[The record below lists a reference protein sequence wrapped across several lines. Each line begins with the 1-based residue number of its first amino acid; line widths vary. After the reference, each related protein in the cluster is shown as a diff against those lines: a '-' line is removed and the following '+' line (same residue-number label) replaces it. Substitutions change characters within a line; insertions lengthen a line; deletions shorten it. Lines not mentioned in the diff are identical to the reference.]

1 MLNNENPYNII
12 KVHMLHNNTAV
23 HFQRSLLMVKPAKIG
38 QGAGFGF
45 GIGFCMKD
53 LKAGAGQ
60 FTSASA
66 DVLKGAVSGSIDR
79 TIVCT
84 LLHSDVLEN

>member
-12 KVHMLHNNTAV
+12 KVHMLHNKTTV

-38 QGAGFGF
+38 QGTEFGF

-60 FTSASA
+60 FMSASV
-66 DVLKGAVSGSIDR
+66 DVLKGRSQWLDR
-79 TIVCT
+79 SHDR
-84 LLHSDVLEN
+84 LHVVALRCA